1 MIRSNYFVK
10 KQFLLSEIFQV
21 VPNGIIRSIWMKMV
35 WQLRS
40 QDQFII
46 QTVKI
51 LKSLQ
56 TLLRILTLITSD
68 QIQDATLGVT
78 SEVQP
83 NRMSDNY
90 LSQIMN
96 KSCTVS

>member
-1 MIRSNYFVK
+1 M
-10 KQFLLSEIFQV
+10 LSETFQV
-21 VPNGIIRSIWMKMV
+21 EPNGIIRSIWMKMV